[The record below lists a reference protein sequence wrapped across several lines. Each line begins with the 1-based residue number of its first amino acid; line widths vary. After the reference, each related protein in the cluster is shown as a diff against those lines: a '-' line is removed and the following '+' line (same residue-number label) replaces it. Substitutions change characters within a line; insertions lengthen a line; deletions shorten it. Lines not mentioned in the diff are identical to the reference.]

1 MCGDSI
7 CRLLRVIQVQVFCH
21 LIRMKERLCPRA
33 RGHRGTIWQ
42 SIPVV
47 GVERAAKPVVA
58 QKPPNAERVDG
69 AKVYG
74 AKVDAN
80 KNTA

>member
-1 MCGDSI
+1 
-7 CRLLRVIQVQVFCH
+7 
-21 LIRMKERLCPRA
+21 
-33 RGHRGTIWQ
+33 
-42 SIPVV
+42 VV
-47 GVERAAKPVVA
+47 GVERVVA
-58 QKPPNAERVDG
+58 QKPPNAELVDG